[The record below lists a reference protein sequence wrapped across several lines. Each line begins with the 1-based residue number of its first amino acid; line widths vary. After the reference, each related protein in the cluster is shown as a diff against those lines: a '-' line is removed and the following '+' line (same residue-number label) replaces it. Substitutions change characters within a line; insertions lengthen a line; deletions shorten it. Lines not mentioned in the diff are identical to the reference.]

1 MHTKRILFFAAF
13 CLLTAGMIF
22 AEESVITL
30 GGKKGWSKIERM
42 DGVVYGTGRYGY
54 QSIVLDTNK
63 RVAGDSSD
71 LLLDFE
77 DKIPLDRTGNYS
89 VEENKLLNSTSSK
102 MGKGAG
108 LSRGKGGIRLSG
120 ANGSLFGTTGST
132 GSFLIEFW
140 LCPSIAENGEMVFS
154 WRSSRTEDNYPLY
167 QMISAGFYNNHLQWR
182 FTNVFQDY
190 RQNGGLIELA
200 SYRTMIPNV
209 WTHHSISYDQ
219 DSGLLEYRID
229 GKLEDMK
236 YVTTNEKEMGGYI
249 YSPILGVPAD
259 IEICPSYTGRID
271 DFHIQRMSESDSS
284 AALRY
289 DSYKKDGGR
298 FVTEPILVGLS
309 SVLNKIDA
317 ITTEPDQTDVV
328 LYARAGDN
336 YFNWTE
342 SEPAWVPVANH
353 QQIENVKGKYL
364 QVAVD
369 LYTDGSGSKTPS
381 VTQLDLHYTQASAP
395 LPPFTLIA
403 EPGNGQ
409 VTLTWSYSVDDSA
422 GGYYVYYGERPGE
435 YLGREA
441 VQGSSPVNVGNTA
454 KVTITGLKNGKIYYF
469 AVATYSNQDERITG
483 SLSKEV
489 YARPL
494 RK

>member
-1 MHTKRILFFAAF
+1 
-13 CLLTAGMIF
+13 MIF

-30 GGKKGWSKIERM
+30 GGKKGWSKIQKM

-63 RVAGDSSD
+63 RVAEDSSD

-77 DKIPLDRTGNYS
+77 GKVVIDQTGNYT
-89 VEENKLLNSTSSK
+89 VEENKLLNSTSAK

-120 ANGSLFGTTGST
+120 ANGSLFGSTGST

-154 WRSSRTEDNYPLY
+154 WRSSRTENNYPLY

-190 RQNGGLIELA
+190 KQNGGLIELA
-200 SYRTMIPNV
+200 SYKTMIPNV
-209 WTHHSISYDQ
+209 WAHHSISYDQ

-236 YVTTNEKEMGGYI
+236 YVTTNGREMGGYI
-249 YSPILGVPAD
+249 YSPILGVAAD

-271 DFHIQRMSESDSS
+271 DFHIQRKSESDSS

-298 FVTEPILVGLS
+298 FVTEPIMVGLS
-309 SVLNKIDA
+309 SVLQKIDA
-317 ITTEPDQTDVV
+317 ITTEPAQTDVV

-336 YFNWTE
+336 YFNWTDT
-342 SEPAWVPVANH
+342 EPVWVPVANH
-353 QQIENVKGKYL
+353 QQIENVKGKYF

-369 LYTDGSGSKTPS
+369 LYTDGNGSKTPS
-381 VTQLDLHYTQASAP
+381 VTQLDLHYTEASAP

-441 VQGSSPVNVGNTA
+441 VQGPSPVNVGNTA
-454 KVTITGLKNGKIYYF
+454 KVTITGSKNGKIYYF
-469 AVATYSNQDERITG
+469 AVATYSNQDERIVG

>member
-1 MHTKRILFFAAF
+1 
-13 CLLTAGMIF
+13 MIF

-30 GGKKGWSKIERM
+30 GGKKGWSKIQKM

-54 QSIVLDTNK
+54 ESIVLDTNK
-63 RVAGDSSD
+63 RVAEDTSD

-77 DKIPLDRTGNYS
+77 GKLVIDQTGNYT

-120 ANGSLFGTTGST
+120 ANGSLFGSTGST

-200 SYRTMIPNV
+200 SYKTMIPNV

-236 YVTTNEKEMGGYI
+236 YVTTNGKEMGGYI

-271 DFHIQRMSESDSS
+271 DFHIQRKSESASS
-284 AALRY
+284 TALRY

-309 SVLNKIDA
+309 SVLQKIDA
-317 ITTEPDQTDVV
+317 ITTEPAQTDVV

-342 SEPAWVPVANH
+342 TEPAWVPVTNH
-353 QQIENVKGKYL
+353 QQIENVKGKYF

-369 LYTDGSGSKTPS
+369 LYTDGNGSKTPS
-381 VTQLDLHYTQASAP
+381 VTQLDLHYTEASAP

-441 VQGSSPVNVGNTA
+441 VQGASPVNVGNTA
-454 KVTITGLKNGKIYYF
+454 KVTISGLKNGKIYYF
-469 AVATYSNQDERITG
+469 AVATYSNQDERIVG